1 MTFHSTHTLQI
12 GAVALAVAD
21 LELMADFYRGVLG
34 LNPLG
39 QGSGQVTLGAGD
51 TPLVRLIA
59 QPGGQRYPAAP
70 GLYHFAILLPDR
82 PSLARIL
89 YQLAE
94 RGYPL
99 QGASDHGVSEALYL
113 ADPEGN
119 GIELYRDRPAAEW
132 PRDEQGNLEMVTDAL
147 NLDRLIL
154 ELKGKVEPWRGIAA
168 QTVMGHVHLQVSDV
182 AAARAFYTSIIGLEH
197 QQDYGNQ
204 ASFLSAG
211 GYHHHVGINSW
222 HSRGSAPRPEDG
234 LGLRYFE
241 LVLPEVGMAADMR
254 QRAEQASLAVEQQD
268 GGLLVRDPSQN
279 GVMVRAG

>member
-1 MTFHSTHTLQI
+1 MDTQKSNPVHV
-12 GAVALAVAD
+12 GALALAVAD
-21 LELMADFYRGVLG
+21 LELTADFYRSILG

-39 QGSGQVTLGAGD
+39 QGSGEVTLGAGD

-59 QPGGQRYPAAP
+59 QPGGRRYPAAP

-132 PRDEQGNLEMVTDAL
+132 PRDGQGNLEMVTDAL

-154 ELKGKVEPWRGIAA
+154 ELKGKIEPWKGIAA

-182 AAARAFYTSIIGLEH
+182 AAARAFYTTVIGLEH
-197 QQDYGNQ
+197 QQDYGSQ

-222 HSRGSAPRPEDG
+222 HSRGSAPRPADG

-241 LVLPEVGMAADMR
+241 LVLPEAGMLAGLR
-254 QRAEQASLAVEQQD
+254 QRAEQAGLSVEPHN

-279 GVMVRAG
+279 GVLVRAE